1 MIYDKDCDKIRVSVK
16 ELVKIAKRNIPSAC
30 SFDFDEDGTVAF
42 EKEIP
47 EGFIRKDLECTASLD
62 GKDFVFYGKVPTN
75 GREIFLAR
83 KYNSSTDSPKK
94 DDIKEGRGE
103 GFIFA
108 YMLAAA
114 ENLAS
119 VMLTIVYINSKTMSK
134 TVRTEV
140 VDFKNAKRF
149 FDNCTAAI
157 TEYAR
162 PETERVTKR
171 LPSMQNARF
180 PYGKV
185 RAGQEEFMSA
195 VYKNLTRGG
204 TLYAVA
210 PTGTGKTVSVLY
222 PAIRALGKGKC
233 DKIFYFTPKTTAA
246 LAAKDCIEDISDG
259 NVSIKAVMLSAKE
272 RICKRGVLCREGKN
286 LCPSLFGKELTA
298 ATLALYDSGTTVVTE
313 NELLKVAEEFC
324 VCPHELSLSYS
335 ELCDAVILDLNYLFD
350 PRVYIKRYFTEGGKF
365 AFLIDEAHNLPD
377 RAREMYSAEISTDF
391 IALPASVP
399 EIGEHS
405 PLRLSAISAANRI
418 EEILYDIV
426 KDEIREGKDGEKQ
439 GFAHISEPPTELYGI
454 FDGLT
459 ELCERELLSAV
470 REKGE
475 DKEQKVKFLRDYHAQ
490 IKRVSDTLA
499 IFDGGFE
506 MFVRFENGL
515 LSFKLFCIDTS
526 VPISRRIEKGH
537 AAVFFSATLAPM
549 SYYRS
554 VLGRDYSSAA
564 LEIASPFDPSQL
576 SVTVMDKISTR
587 QSEREDT
594 LLAVSRVIAAT
605 ISAKRGHYM
614 IFSPSFAYS
623 EALYKVFSAKYPK
636 IKILE
641 QKRNMTKKEK
651 AEFLEQFE
659 KNDGTYLVAFAVTGS
674 VFSEGIDLVGDSLIG
689 AVIVGISIPALS
701 EEREAIAAYYDEK
714 CDEGKQFA
722 YIYPGI
728 NRVLQAGGRVIRREG
743 DRGVIVLIDDRFADP
758 IYKKSIPELWSD
770 IEYHSDPKALRER
783 LDKFWQGDEKDAKTP

>member
-1 MIYDKDCDKIRVSVK
+1 MIYDKDSGKIRAGVK
-16 ELVKIAKRNIPSAC
+16 ELVNIAKRNVPATA
-30 SFDFDEDGTVAF
+30 SFDFDGGDTVGF
-42 EKEIP
+42 EKELP
-47 EGFIRKDLECTASLD
+47 EDFARRELSFEVTVDGTAF
-62 GKDFVFYGKVPTN
+62 DFFGTVPTN
-75 GREIFLAR
+75 GKEIFLAR
-83 KYNSSTDSPKK
+83 KYTSTLDTPKK
-94 DDIKEGRGE
+94 DDIKEARGE

-108 YMLAAA
+108 YMLATI
-114 ENLAS
+114 ENLDS
-119 VMLTIVYINSKTMSK
+119 VMLTIVYINSKTAVK
-134 TVRTEV
+134 TVKNEIV
-140 VDFKNAKRF
+140 EFKNAKRF
-149 FDNCTAAI
+149 FDKCTAAV
-157 TEYAR
+157 TVYAR
-162 PETERVTKR
+162 PEIERVTER

-210 PTGTGKTVSVLY
+210 PTGTGKTVSVIY
-222 PAIRALGKGKC
+222 PAIRALGGGKC
-233 DKIFYFTPKTTAA
+233 DKIFYFTPKTTTAA
-246 LAAKDCIEDISDG
+246 AAKDCIEDISKG
-259 NVSIKAVMLSAKE
+259 GVQIKAVMISAKE

-286 LCPSLFGKELTA
+286 LCPSVFGKELTE
-298 ATLALYDSGTTVVTE
+298 ATLALYDSGVTVVTE
-313 NELLKVAEEFC
+313 KELLKVAGEFG

-335 ELCDAVILDLNYLFD
+335 ELCDAVILDVNYLFD
-350 PRVYIKRYFTEGGKF
+350 PRVYIKRYFTEGGRF

-377 RAREMYSAEISTDF
+377 RAREMYSAEISTEF
-391 IALPASVP
+391 IALPAGAP

-405 PLRLSAISAANRI
+405 PLIPHAVATANRI

-439 GFAHISEPPTELYGI
+439 GFAHVCEPPCELYDI

-459 ELCERELLSAV
+459 ELCESEMLSAL
-470 REKGE
+470 RAKDEGKQE
-475 DKEQKVKFLRDYHAQ
+475 RIKFLRDYHAK

-506 MFVRFENGL
+506 MFVRFENGA

-554 VLGRDYSSAA
+554 VLGRDYSSSA
-564 LEIASPFDPSQL
+564 LEIASPFDSSQL
-576 SVTVMDKISTR
+576 SVTIMDKISTR
-587 QSEREDT
+587 HSEREDT
-594 LLAVSRVIAAT
+594 LVAVSRVIAAT

-636 IKILE
+636 IKILL
-641 QKRNMTKKEK
+641 QKRNMTRQEK
-651 AEFLEQFE
+651 TEFLEQFE

-674 VFSEGIDLVGDSLIG
+674 IFSEGIDLVGDSLIG

-701 EEREAIAAYYDEK
+701 SEREAIAAYYDEK

-743 DRGVIVLIDDRFADP
+743 DKGVIVLIDDRFADP
-758 IYKKSIPELWSD
+758 IYKKSMPELWSD

-783 LDKFWQGDEKDAKTP
+783 LDKFWQNGENT